1 MNSLTRAMATL
12 ATVPLLLLAS
22 ACGGEETENASD
34 SGAGDSAGGE
44 AGSVP
49 GEEMCDILDGQ
60 EIGSEGTASLTN
72 TVVLSETAAQR
83 KCDYTVGES
92 AGMTMTL
99 GLSDSSGNRSVMEQS
114 VSEGSGVEVD
124 GYGDYAVFIENGG
137 LQVVVDE
144 GAMLVVNVFVA
155 EGDAGGAVSDQ
166 EASEA
171 AAEIA
176 LPEVEDQYR

>member
-1 MNSLTRAMATL
+1 MK
-12 ATVPLLLLAS
+12 PLLRVFAIAAAALVLPLS
-22 ACGGEETENASD
+22 ACGDDE
-34 SGAGDSAGGE
+34 SGSSSGDGGGGSAEATGG
-44 AGSVP
+44 VP
-49 GEEMCDILDGQ
+49 GEELCDILAEQ

-83 KCDYTVGES
+83 KCDYTVGDTG
-92 AGMTMTL
+92 GMSMSL
-99 GLSDSSGNRSVMEQS
+99 ALSDSSGNRSVMEQS
-114 VSEGSGVEVD
+114 VSEGSGVEVA

-137 LQVVVDE
+137 LQVIVDE
-144 GAMLVVNVFVA
+144 GATLTVNVFVA